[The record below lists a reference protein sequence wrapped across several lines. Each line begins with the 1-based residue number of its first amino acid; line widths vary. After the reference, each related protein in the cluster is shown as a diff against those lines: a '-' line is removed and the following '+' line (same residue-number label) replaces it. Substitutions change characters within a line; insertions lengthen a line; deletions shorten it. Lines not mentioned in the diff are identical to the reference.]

1 MTKVMIVDDHEVV
14 RLGLKGLL
22 NRNPDFKVVGE
33 AGTVKDAVEKAHVLL
48 PDVVVL
54 DVRLPDGSGVDAC
67 RQILEAHPEIKVI
80 MLTSFPDDD
89 VVIEA
94 ILAGASG
101 FVLKEIKGNSLVEAV
116 EKVAKGQS
124 LLDSHITGNVLKY
137 MKKKEDKADERLEDV
152 LTSRELKVLSLVAEG
167 KTNKEIGEE
176 LYLSERTVRNHL
188 SRVLHKL
195 NVSNRAQAAAVYA
208 SQGKKR

>member
-1 MTKVMIVDDHEVV
+1 VDDHEVV

-22 NRNPDFKVVGE
+22 NRNPGFTVVSE
-33 AGTVKDAVEKAHVLL
+33 AGSVQESVEKAAQTK
-48 PDVVVL
+48 PDVIIM
-54 DVRLPDGSGVDAC
+54 DVRLPDGSGVEAC
-67 RQILEAHPEIKVI
+67 RRILKDHPEMKII

-116 EKVAKGQS
+116 EKVAQGQS
-124 LLDSHITGNVLKY
+124 LLDPNVTKNVLQY
-137 MKKKEDKADERLEDV
+137 MKKREDGASERLEDL
-152 LTSRELKVLSLVAEG
+152 LTPRELKVLSLVAEG
-167 KTNKEIGEE
+167 KTNKEIGDE

-195 NVSNRAQAAAVYA
+195 NVNNRAQAAALYA
-208 SQGKKR
+208 TRSRKK

>member
-1 MTKVMIVDDHEVV
+1 MDDHEVV

-22 NRNPDFKVVGE
+22 NRNPGFTVVSE
-33 AGTVKDAVEKAHVLL
+33 AGSVQESVEKAAQTK
-48 PDVVVL
+48 PDVIIM
-54 DVRLPDGSGVDAC
+54 DVRLPDGSGVEAC
-67 RQILEAHPEIKVI
+67 RRILKDHPEMKII

-116 EKVAKGQS
+116 EKVAQGQS
-124 LLDSHITGNVLKY
+124 LLDPNVTKNVLQY
-137 MKKKEDKADERLEDV
+137 MKKREDGVSERLEDL
-152 LTSRELKVLSLVAEG
+152 LTPRELKVLSLVAEG
-167 KTNKEIGEE
+167 KTNKEIGDE

-195 NVSNRAQAAAVYA
+195 NVNNRAQAAALYA
-208 SQGKKR
+208 TRGRKK

>member
-1 MTKVMIVDDHEVV
+1 MIVDDHEVV

-22 NRNPDFKVVGE
+22 NRNPGFTVVAE
-33 AGTVKDAVEKAHVLL
+33 AGSVQEAVEQAALAK
-48 PDVVVL
+48 PDLVIM
-54 DVRLPDGSGVDAC
+54 DVRLPDGSGVEAC
-67 RQILEAHPEIKVI
+67 RRILEKHPEMKVI

-116 EKVAKGQS
+116 EKVARGQS
-124 LLDSHITGNVLKY
+124 LLDPTITGNVLQY
-137 MKKKEDKADERLEDV
+137 MKKREDGGSERLEDL

-167 KTNKEIGEE
+167 KTNREIGDE

-195 NVSNRAQAAAVYA
+195 NVSNRAQAAAFYA
-208 SQGKKR
+208 TRGKKK

>member
-1 MTKVMIVDDHEVV
+1 MDDHEVV

-22 NRNPDFKVVGE
+22 NRNPGFTVVSE
-33 AGTVKDAVEKAHVLL
+33 AGSVQESVEKAAQTK
-48 PDVVVL
+48 PDVIIM
-54 DVRLPDGSGVDAC
+54 DVRLPDGSGVEAC
-67 RQILEAHPEIKVI
+67 RRILKDHPEMKII

-116 EKVAKGQS
+116 EKVAQGQS
-124 LLDSHITGNVLKY
+124 LLDPNVTKNVLQY
-137 MKKKEDKADERLEDV
+137 MKKREDGVSERLEDL
-152 LTSRELKVLSLVAEG
+152 LTPRELKVLSLVAEG
-167 KTNKEIGEE
+167 KTNKEIGDE

-195 NVSNRAQAAAVYA
+195 NVNNRAQAAALFA
-208 SQGKKR
+208 ARGRKK

>member
-1 MTKVMIVDDHEVV
+1 MDDHEVV

-22 NRNPDFKVVGE
+22 NRNPGFTVVSE
-33 AGTVKDAVEKAHVLL
+33 AGSVQESVEKAAQTK
-48 PDVVVL
+48 PDVIIM
-54 DVRLPDGSGVDAC
+54 DVRLPDGSGVEAC
-67 RQILEAHPEIKVI
+67 RRILKDHPEMKII

-116 EKVAKGQS
+116 EKVAQGQS
-124 LLDSHITGNVLKY
+124 LLDPNVTKNVLQY
-137 MKKKEDKADERLEDV
+137 MKKREDGASERLEDL
-152 LTSRELKVLSLVAEG
+152 LTPRELKVLSLVAEG
-167 KTNKEIGEE
+167 KTNKEIGDE

-195 NVSNRAQAAAVYA
+195 NVNNRAQAAALYA
-208 SQGKKR
+208 TRSRKK